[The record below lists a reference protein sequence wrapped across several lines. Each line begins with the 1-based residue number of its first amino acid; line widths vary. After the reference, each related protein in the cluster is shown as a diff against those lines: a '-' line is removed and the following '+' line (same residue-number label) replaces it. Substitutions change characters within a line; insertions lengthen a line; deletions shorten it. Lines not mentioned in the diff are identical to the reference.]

1 RVVARARRGAAMTAR
16 HSKDLA
22 RARLQALDE
31 LRRDRELSIATRLV
45 GWEIFCCANRKSGC
59 AFPSEQTIA
68 HRLKI
73 DERSVRRAIKQL
85 AAMNY
90 IKVTAAVATTC
101 ISRHLPNGNRNICP
115 V

>member
-1 RVVARARRGAAMTAR
+1 MTAR
-16 HSKDLA
+16 HSKDFA
-22 RARLQALDE
+22 PARLQALDE
-31 LRRDRELSIATRLV
+31 WGGARDLPMAPRLV
-45 GWEIFCCANRKSGC
+45 GWKIFCGANGKSGS
-59 AFPSEQTIA
+59 AFPSEKTTA